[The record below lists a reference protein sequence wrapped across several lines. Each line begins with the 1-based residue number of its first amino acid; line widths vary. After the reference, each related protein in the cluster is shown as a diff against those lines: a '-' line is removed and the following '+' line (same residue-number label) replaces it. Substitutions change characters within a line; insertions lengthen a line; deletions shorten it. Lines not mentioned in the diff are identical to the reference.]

1 MGSLEV
7 WLVKAGEHDMA
18 VRRLQLRVDILST
31 ICFVLEVLEPLT
43 VIDVV
48 GFELDRNL
56 VETDFLVYLWNIYTM
71 VSP

>member
-1 MGSLEV
+1 
-7 WLVKAGEHDMA
+7 MA
-18 VRRLQLRVDILST
+18 VRRLQLSVDILSA
-31 ICFVLEVLEPLT
+31 ICFILEVLEPLT

>member
-18 VRRLQLRVDILST
+18 VRRLQLSVDILSA
-31 ICFVLEVLEPLT
+31 ICFILEVLEPLT